1 MKLCLGCMQ
10 EIEQQVTKCPYCGY
24 LEGTGVAEPYYLAP
38 GIALRKRYL
47 IGKVLGYG
55 GFGITYIGYDQRL
68 KRITAIKE
76 YFPSDF
82 ATRAFGTRQVT
93 VYSGMAVEQYQ
104 SGLERFHLEAQ
115 KLAKFTDVPEI
126 VDIYDCF
133 YENGT
138 GYIVMEFLKG
148 KNVKEILKERE
159 KLPWEEAEEIIL
171 HVLDGLHVM
180 HGAGMIHRDIAPDNI
195 FITEDGQV
203 KLLDFGAARYA
214 ASTYT
219 RSLTVILKPGYAPE
233 EQYRSRGKQG
243 AWTDIYGVGASFYRM
258 ITGVRPIDS
267 MERLMGEPLLNPSQL
282 GIEIPADIE
291 KILMQSLEVKGENRI
306 QSAEE
311 MKKLLLEARPH
322 VKPVKPNVKPERN
335 KVSGWAAV
343 PVFLLIGAVFVIGS
357 WWAYKL
363 LEKKDSSISQQVK
376 IDEASFPDP
385 SFRAYVLENA
395 DTDGDGVLSEEECQQ
410 VRIIEIVS
418 GSVSSLEGVEYF
430 PNLGYL
436 DCRDNQLKSLDL
448 SSNPEL
454 LQLDCDRNSLTEL
467 DLSNNPKLV
476 YLACDGN
483 SLTELDLSHNPK
495 IETVY
500 CNRNGLTELD
510 LSQNSELFLLYCVE
524 NSLTELN
531 LSQKPALAYLSCAEN
546 NLTFLDLSQN
556 PELEDLFCDG
566 NSLTSLDLSQNSNLE
581 YLSCNENDL
590 TSLDLSQNPRLDYIS
605 CSGNNLTSLDLS
617 NNSWIGENNLSVDDG
632 VEIIR

>member
-24 LEGTGVAEPYYLAP
+24 LEGTGVEEPYYLAP
-38 GIALRKRYL
+38 GTVLRKRYL

-159 KLPWEEAEEIIL
+159 KLPWEEAKEIIL

-195 FITEDGQV
+195 FITEEGQV

-219 RSLTVILKPGYAPE
+219 RSLSVILKPGYAPE

-258 ITGVRPIDS
+258 
-267 MERLMGEPLLNPSQL
+267 
-282 GIEIPADIE
+282 
-291 KILMQSLEVKGENRI
+291 
-306 QSAEE
+306 
-311 MKKLLLEARPH
+311 
-322 VKPVKPNVKPERN
+322 
-335 KVSGWAAV
+335 
-343 PVFLLIGAVFVIGS
+343 
-357 WWAYKL
+357 
-363 LEKKDSSISQQVK
+363 
-376 IDEASFPDP
+376 
-385 SFRAYVLENA
+385 
-395 DTDGDGVLSEEECQQ
+395 
-410 VRIIEIVS
+410 
-418 GSVSSLEGVEYF
+418 
-430 PNLGYL
+430 
-436 DCRDNQLKSLDL
+436 
-448 SSNPEL
+448 
-454 LQLDCDRNSLTEL
+454 
-467 DLSNNPKLV
+467 
-476 YLACDGN
+476 
-483 SLTELDLSHNPK
+483 
-495 IETVY
+495 
-500 CNRNGLTELD
+500 
-510 LSQNSELFLLYCVE
+510 
-524 NSLTELN
+524 
-531 LSQKPALAYLSCAEN
+531 
-546 NLTFLDLSQN
+546 
-556 PELEDLFCDG
+556 
-566 NSLTSLDLSQNSNLE
+566 
-581 YLSCNENDL
+581 
-590 TSLDLSQNPRLDYIS
+590 
-605 CSGNNLTSLDLS
+605 
-617 NNSWIGENNLSVDDG
+617 
-632 VEIIR
+632 